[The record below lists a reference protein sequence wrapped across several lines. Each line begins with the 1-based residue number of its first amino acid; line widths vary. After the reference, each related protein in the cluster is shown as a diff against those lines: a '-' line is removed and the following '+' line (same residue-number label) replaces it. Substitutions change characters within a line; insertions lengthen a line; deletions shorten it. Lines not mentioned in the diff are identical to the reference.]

1 MITTWGIEV
10 NPDQIMAI
18 QQLNLPGNLKEVQR
32 LTGMIAFLNRFVLR
46 SVNRC
51 RPFFQLLKK
60 WKGFQWMEEFNMAF
74 RELKSYLASPS
85 ILSRPELEEDLYMY
99 LAVSDQAVSSVLLR
113 HEEGIQQPINYLSKT
128 LVVVETW
135 YLPLEKMALAL
146 VHATRKLQH
155 YF

>member
-32 LTGMIAFLNRFVLR
+32 LIGMIASLNRFVLR

-113 HEEGIQQPINYLSKT
+113 H
-128 LVVVETW
+128 
-135 YLPLEKMALAL
+135 
-146 VHATRKLQH
+146 
-155 YF
+155 